1 MIRLTSKDRHIR
13 FIGFKQRNAG
23 EQKIADIYDKLGQL
37 EDLMEK
43 YEINSIEAL
52 EETLKENKKLKSNL
66 ARWLALLE
74 TDGIDSKNMVAT
86 DIQCLLKQLNNDTI
100 KQSEGGKQ

>member
-1 MIRLTSKDRHIR
+1 MNRLTKKEKYGYASLETGQIS
-13 FIGFKQRNAG
+13 
-23 EQKIADIYDKLGQL
+23 ECSDKLGQL

-52 EETLKENKKLKSNL
+52 EELIKENNKLKSNL
-66 ARWLALLE
+66 NRWLALLE

-86 DIQCLLKQLNNDTI
+86 DIQHILEEINK
-100 KQSEGGKQ
+100 